1 MMIRGLL
8 GGSFDPVH
16 RGHLEMARYVLE
28 RGLCE
33 VLHVVP
39 AWRSPHKS
47 ETVALPGQRL
57 AMVQLAFQEI
67 PGLLIDTREMGRDGP
82 SYTIDTLV
90 SLHQEFPRD
99 HLLLIMGADSL
110 QDFSHW
116 KDPEGIARLASLAV
130 LSRRSDTLAA
140 KKERADLPRE
150 LRVVH
155 YPDFHQPVASRDI
168 RAMLQGTREQ
178 RAQGL
183 EQLPPPVAAYI
194 QQENLYRD

>member
-1 MMIRGLL
+1 MMIRGVL

-16 RGHLEMARYVLE
+16 RGHLEMARFVLE

-39 AWRSPHKS
+39 AWCSPHKS
-47 ETVALPGQRL
+47 DTVASPGQRL
-57 AMVQLAFQEI
+57 AMVQLAFTDI
-67 PGLLIDTREMGRDGP
+67 PDLLIDARELGRAEP

-99 HLLLIMGADSL
+99 HLLLVMGADSL
-110 QDFSHW
+110 QDFPRW

-130 LSRRSDTLAA
+130 LSRRSDSPAVKRPRTS
-140 KKERADLPRE
+140 LPRE

-183 EQLPPPVAAYI
+183 EQVPPPVAAYI

>member
-1 MMIRGLL
+1 MMIRGVL

-16 RGHLEMARYVLE
+16 RGHVEMARYVLE

-33 VLHVVP
+33 TLHVVP
-39 AWRSPHKS
+39 AWRSPLKS
-47 ETVALPGQRL
+47 GTVALPGQRM
-57 AMVQLAFQEI
+57 AMVQLAFKDI
-67 PGLLIDTREMGRDGP
+67 PDLLIDAREMGRDGP
-82 SYTIDTLV
+82 SYTVDTLI
-90 SLHQEFPRD
+90 SLHQEFPSD

-110 QDFSHW
+110 RDFSRW

-130 LSRRSDTLAA
+130 LSRRSENPAETGA
-140 KKERADLPRE
+140 RPVLPRD

-178 RAQGL
+178 RTQGL
-183 EQLPPPVAAYI
+183 GQLPPPVANYI